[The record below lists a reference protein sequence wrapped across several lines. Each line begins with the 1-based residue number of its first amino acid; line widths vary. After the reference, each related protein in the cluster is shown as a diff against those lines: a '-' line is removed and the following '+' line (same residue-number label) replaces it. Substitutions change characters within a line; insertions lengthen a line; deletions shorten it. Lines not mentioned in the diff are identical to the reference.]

1 MTRTPTLTP
10 ADMTAE
16 EVKAALF
23 GPVGKGN
30 KFHAIKTTVDGQEF
44 DSKAEASWFM
54 GLIQRE
60 KAGHIRNLQRQV
72 KYPLAANGIH
82 IADYIADAVYEQ
94 SKGAIW
100 QTIVSDM
107 KGVVTPVFRLKAKLF
122 AANYGFPIFCVD
134 SKGRGQYIPRLPKP
148 RAARNPRKETQS

>member
-1 MTRTPTLTP
+1 MKTVTLSP
-10 ADMTAE
+10 RDADPDAY
-16 EVKAALF
+16 AALF
-23 GPVGKGN
+23 GKKPKN
-30 KFHAIKTTVDGQEF
+30 KFGAIKTTVDGITY
-44 DSKAEASWFM
+44 DSKAEATWFM

-72 KYPLAANGIH
+72 TYPLTANGVH

-94 SKGAIW
+94 NQGAIW
-100 QTIVSDM
+100 QTIVADC
-107 KGVVTPVFRLKAKLF
+107 KGVITPVFRLKAKLF

-148 RAARNPRKETQS
+148 KAARKPRKETNP